1 MKDQYIVYGRIN
13 KRGKKYFIVF
23 DNIAQRGIIGKGNY
37 SNEAAAMA
45 EAERLNA
52 IARARIPAPLERGE
66 HGNKVVL
73 FKSEFIRMKQAVE
86 ENEDLRIAAVEGK
99 QVKNEL
105 EDLQLRLPGLLAKVA
120 NDAAANAAKAV
131 SEQYNQALKNVAG
144 ERDKAINERDIEKA
158 GRENAE
164 KERDKAKSEI
174 VKVEKERDQVLNK
187 MDKVEKER
195 DRARGERDSAEK
207 ERDQARCERD
217 KAEEEKAALLKEN
230 RALKDFIKNN
240 L

>member
-23 DNIAQRGIIGKGNY
+23 DDIAQRGVIGKGNY
-37 SNEAAAMA
+37 GNEAAAIA

-52 IARARIPAPLERGE
+52 IVRARIPAPLERGE

-99 QVKNEL
+99 QAKNEL
-105 EDLQLRLPGLLAKVA
+105 EELQLRLPEILAKAA
-120 NDAAANAAKAV
+120 NDAAANAVKAV
-131 SEQYNQALKNVAG
+131 SEQYNQVLQN
-144 ERDKAINERDIEKA
+144 AIK
-158 GRENAE
+158 
-164 KERDKAKSEI
+164 
-174 VKVEKERDQVLNK
+174 
-187 MDKVEKER
+187 
-195 DRARGERDSAEK
+195 
-207 ERDQARCERD
+207 ERD

>member
-23 DNIAQRGIIGKGNY
+23 DNIAQRGVIGKGNY
-37 SNEAAAMA
+37 GNEAAAIA

-52 IARARIPAPLERGE
+52 IVRARIPAPLERGE

-99 QVKNEL
+99 QAKNEL
-105 EDLQLRLPGLLAKVA
+105 EELQLRLPEILANAA
-120 NDAAANAAKAV
+120 NDAAANAVKAV
-131 SEQYNQALKNVAG
+131 SEQYNQVLQN
-144 ERDKAINERDIEKA
+144 AIK
-158 GRENAE
+158 
-164 KERDKAKSEI
+164 
-174 VKVEKERDQVLNK
+174 
-187 MDKVEKER
+187 
-195 DRARGERDSAEK
+195 
-207 ERDQARCERD
+207 ERD

>member
-1 MKDQYIVYGRIN
+1 MKDQYIIYGRIN

-23 DNIAQRGIIGKGNY
+23 DNIAQRGVIGKGNY
-37 SNEAAAMA
+37 GNEAAAMA

-99 QVKNEL
+99 QTKNEL
-105 EDLQLRLPGLLAKVA
+105 EDLQLRLPGILAKVA

-131 SEQYNQALKNVAG
+131 SEQYDQVVKNIAG
-144 ERDKAINERDIEKA
+144 ERDKAIN
-158 GRENAE
+158 
-164 KERDKAKSEI
+164 
-174 VKVEKERDQVLNK
+174 
-187 MDKVEKER
+187 
-195 DRARGERDSAEK
+195 
-207 ERDQARCERD
+207 ERD

>member
-23 DNIAQRGIIGKGNY
+23 DNIAQRGVIGKGNY
-37 SNEAAAMA
+37 NNEAAARA

-73 FKSEFIRMKQAVE
+73 FKSEFIRMREAVE
-86 ENEDLRIAAVEGK
+86 ENADLRIAAAEGK
-99 QVKNEL
+99 QAKNSL
-105 EDLQLRLPGLLAKVA
+105 EDLQCNLPGIIAKA
-120 NDAAANAAKAV
+120 AKDAANNAAHAV
-131 SEQYNQALKNVAG
+131 SEQYNQILKAVEG
-144 ERDKAINERDIEKA
+144 ERDKAIN
-158 GRENAE
+158 
-164 KERDKAKSEI
+164 
-174 VKVEKERDQVLNK
+174 
-187 MDKVEKER
+187 
-195 DRARGERDSAEK
+195 
-207 ERDQARCERD
+207 ERD

>member
-23 DNIAQRGIIGKGNY
+23 DNIAQRGVIGKGNY
-37 SNEAAAMA
+37 GDEAAARA

-52 IARARIPAPLERGE
+52 IVRARMPAPLERGE
-66 HGNKVVL
+66 HGNKIVL
-73 FKSEFIRMKQAVE
+73 FKSEFTRMKQAVE

-105 EDLQLRLPGLLAKVA
+105 EDLQLRLPEILSKVA

-131 SEQYNQALKNVAG
+131 SEQYDQALK
-144 ERDKAINERDIEKA
+144 AIKGKMNE
-158 GRENAE
+158 
-164 KERDKAKSEI
+164 
-174 VKVEKERDQVLNK
+174 V
-187 MDKVEKER
+187 
-195 DRARGERDSAEK
+195 
-207 ERDQARCERD
+207 
-217 KAEEEKAALLKEN
+217 EEENAALLKEN
-230 RALKDFIKNN
+230 KALKDFIKNN

>member
-13 KRGKKYFIVF
+13 KRGKKYFIIF
-23 DNIAQRGIIGKGNY
+23 DNIAQRGVIGKGNY
-37 SNEAAAMA
+37 GNEAAAMA

-52 IARARIPAPLERGE
+52 IVRARIPAPLERGE

-86 ENEDLRIAAVEGK
+86 ENEDLRIVAAEGK
-99 QVKNEL
+99 QAKNEL
-105 EDLQLRLPGLLAKVA
+105 EDLQLRLPEIISKAA
-120 NDAAANAAKAV
+120 NDAAAGAAKAV
-131 SEQYNQALKNVAG
+131 SEQYNQVLKNVAG
-144 ERDKAINERDIEKA
+144 ERDKAINERDIERI

-164 KERDKAKSEI
+164 KERDLARSEI
-174 VKVEKERDQVLNK
+174 AEVEKERD
-187 MDKVEKER
+187 M
-195 DRARGERDSAEK
+195 ARGERDKAEK
-207 ERDQARCERD
+207 EN
-217 KAEEEKAALLKEN
+217 AALLKEN